1 VHCYGA
7 TTFFM
12 SLLAGLQGVRSVV
25 CSQIA
30 ADTVVA
36 TATGLKAGLHLPGM
50 LDAIGIKSLT
60 AYADNKENLFNKL
73 YDKALNGYARIEA
86 QGYCTN

>member
-1 VHCYGA
+1 
-7 TTFFM
+7 M
-12 SLLAGLQGVRSVV
+12 V

-36 TATGLKAGLHLPGM
+36 TATGSRPDLHLPGM

-60 AYADNKENLFNKL
+60 AYADNKENWFNKL
-73 YDKALNGYARIEA
+73 YDKALNG
-86 QGYCTN
+86 